1 MVKISK
7 VKSDIKRLVH
17 TVLQSFSLAF
27 YAADIFVSYGVHLK
41 EQDYYIIICCLLTV
55 ASNFGPRR
63 ELHLTNSKLSSVV
76 TKIFLHFRLLLKS
89 LGKITY
95 KETTLSL
102 WTYFMDFSSPLWF
115 VLIVV
120 RSVCLLVCFLKYLVT
135 EYFFLSLACS

>member
-55 ASNFGPRR
+55 AS
-63 ELHLTNSKLSSVV
+63 KLWAE
-76 TKIFLHFRLLLKS
+76 KR
-89 LGKITY
+89 IT
-95 KETTLSL
+95 
-102 WTYFMDFSSPLWF
+102 FN
-115 VLIVV
+115 
-120 RSVCLLVCFLKYLVT
+120 
-135 EYFFLSLACS
+135 